1 MSGGGGSSLSKGVE
15 VGGAWGDWVVAQCHW
30 TPGYAGEGLGTW
42 MWVMGGRQ
50 PSRVL
55 EQGRVR
61 VRLGFGEDHP
71 AAKCKGHQG
80 GEKGDR
86 GQRHEGSRAWGAGAE
101 GDSGLGGQLWAL
113 CPQAPVTAHH
123 ECQSCAPG

>member
-1 MSGGGGSSLSKGVE
+1 
-15 VGGAWGDWVVAQCHW
+15 
-30 TPGYAGEGLGTW
+30 

-101 GDSGLGGQLWAL
+101 GKFSAPLRATGPELRV
-113 CPQAPVTAHH
+113 CPSLQVMFQFGNHCPT
-123 ECQSCAPG
+123 C